1 MRWKEI
7 VICDIIFSNVG
18 MYGEQ
23 EGDGK
28 SFISNEDQIMFT
40 AEQIFDFVAVK

>member
-23 EGDGK
+23 EGDGIPT
-28 SFISNEDQIMFT
+28 ISNE
-40 AEQIFDFVAVK
+40 EQIDITVEAIVDFVY